1 MLKEKY
7 IVNRKM
13 INTVCRILF
22 LVVALVIILVPA
34 AWYYDINIEAKT
46 FLMDAKNIQLSM
58 RLLNIQCYGNDRNI
72 YQAGTES
79 GMAEDTLE
87 EIKHLSDTEGEIIL
101 VYWDYENNV
110 PGKFYYRTDDFLAI
124 YEFDTIR
131 KEPAWE
137 VYQLRKIIQFRRD

>member
-1 MLKEKY
+1 
-7 IVNRKM
+7 
-13 INTVCRILF
+13 
-22 LVVALVIILVPA
+22 
-34 AWYYDINIEAKT
+34 
-46 FLMDAKNIQLSM
+46 M
-58 RLLNIQCYGNDRNI
+58 RLLNIQYYGNDRNI

>member
-58 RLLNIQCYGNDRNI
+58 RLLNIQYYGNDRN
-72 YQAGTES
+72 Y
-79 GMAEDTLE
+79 
-87 EIKHLSDTEGEIIL
+87 
-101 VYWDYENNV
+101 
-110 PGKFYYRTDDFLAI
+110 
-124 YEFDTIR
+124 
-131 KEPAWE
+131 
-137 VYQLRKIIQFRRD
+137 